1 MDIHGG
7 ELSGMIDVTEAV
19 LGGCELKMQGTDD
32 NWSGSWFCDESDL
45 HAFTAVVRRVT
56 GHIAQK

>member
-1 MDIHGG
+1 
-7 ELSGMIDVTEAV
+7 MIDVTEAV